1 MTVAVGARTR
11 TGSYSILVT
20 GSAGGIQKTAQLML
34 TVTAQVFL
42 HWDRSESGNVVGYN
56 LARSTQPGYGYTRI
70 NSSLITNTFYSD
82 QTVQSGHTYYYV
94 ATAVDDLGNE
104 SPPSNQAVAAVD

>member
-1 MTVAVGARTR
+1 M
-11 TGSYSILVT
+11 
-20 GSAGGIQKTAQLML
+20 QKTAPLTL

-42 HWDRSESGNVVGYN
+42 HWERSESGNIVGYN
-56 LARSTQPGYGYTRI
+56 LARSTLPGQGYTRI
-70 NSSLITNTFYSD
+70 NSSLITDTFYSD

-104 SPPSNQAVAAVD
+104 SPPSNQAMAEVE